1 VLLLD
6 LNILLEPLVLNELE
20 VLILVLEPQVFD
32 FSMLECLKM
41 QISQLLLL
49 LVSDQLIFLVYF
61 NTFKSV
67 LVVDMLEVCLNPV

>member
-1 VLLLD
+1 MLLLD

-49 LVSDQLIFLVYF
+49 LVSDQLIFLVDF